1 MIVKRRPCLYISVTP
16 DKYRFPVKICDT
28 PEQLARECGV
38 NLSAVYRGIG
48 VFVRQERAGKI
59 PNTKYEVVRL

>member
-1 MIVKRRPCLYISVTP
+1 MIVKRRPCLYISVTN

-28 PEQLARECGV
+28 PEQLAEECGV
-38 NLSAVYRGIG
+38 NRSTICRGIQT
-48 VFVRQERAGKI
+48 FLRQERAGKV